1 MLEAIYAHGW
11 LKLLALALAFGIWV
25 SVTGQASIVQDFDAP
40 LVLRLQD
47 DHVLA
52 APALTN
58 VTVRLRGPEAS
69 IRRLDPLRLGVRVD
83 LQNQPIGPHDVWLSE
98 ANLSG
103 VPRGVKLEFFNP
115 THVTFEL
122 DRRLQRRLR
131 VEPTVLG
138 EPPEGYAY
146 YGVQVQPERL
156 LVEGPE
162 AELENLDRLRT
173 NEIRLN
179 RLTQPSTFF
188 PAAVTD
194 SPNVRVIDPGPLE
207 IRVIVDAAPVERAFE
222 QVEVEVLGA
231 LFENALSAAALDATL
246 AGPPALLDAV
256 QSEGLRAVVDVT
268 GLEPREQPYILPVRL
283 QFRDAPID
291 AFASISVK
299 AVSLEEIEVTIRER
313 SPEA

>member
-1 MLEAIYAHGW
+1 MLEAIYAHWW
-11 LKLLALALAFGIWV
+11 LKTLALALAFGIWV
-25 SVTGQASIVQDFDAP
+25 SVIGQAAIVQDFDAP
-40 LVLRLQD
+40 LVLQLRD
-47 DHVLA
+47 NHVLA
-52 APALTN
+52 TPALTN

-69 IRRLDPLRLGVRVD
+69 IRRLDPLRLEVNVD
-83 LQNQPIGPHDVWLSE
+83 LRNQSIGPHDVWLSE
-98 ANLSG
+98 TNLTG
-103 VPRGVKLEFFNP
+103 VPRGVNVEFFNP
-115 THVTFEL
+115 THVAFEL

-138 EPPEGYAY
+138 EPPDGYAY

-162 AELENLDRLRT
+162 AEVEALDQLRT

-188 PAAVTD
+188 PAAVPD

-207 IRVIVDAAPVERAFE
+207 IRVIVDAAPVERRFD
-222 QVEVEVLGA
+222 QVAVDLLGA
-231 LFENALSAAALDATL
+231 LFDNELSAATLDVTL
-246 AGPPALLDAV
+246 LGPPALLDAV

-283 QFRDAPID
+283 RFRDAPID
-291 AFASISVK
+291 AYTSISVR
-299 AVSLEEIEVTIRER
+299 AVSLEEIEVTIGER
-313 SPEA
+313 SPEE